1 MDTVSRS
8 RSSDFML
15 RSAQVTAIASLVLS
29 AGCAVSLAA
38 DPDSPCALPAS
49 KVFERVAPSVV
60 VISTFSINPFST
72 VDRIVGGTGSGFLID
87 EKGLIVTNSHVVYG
101 AKHIRVSTADGKKYA
116 ARLVGADPIFDIG
129 LIGIEDAG
137 GAKFRAATPGD
148 SDKVV
153 PGQDAIAVG
162 APLGLGYSITRG
174 VVSGLNRVLPDRPLL
189 LSTPFIQIDTPI
201 NPGNSGGPLLD
212 RCGRV
217 IGVNT
222 ALIAGSQNVGF
233 AIPINLVKAVIPDL
247 AKHGRLIRPWMGFQG
262 QFVDTS
268 LSSILRVPLV
278 DGYLVE
284 IVEPGGPAEKA
295 GLRGGE
301 LPVSIAGR
309 EVLLG
314 GDIIVEANGI
324 KATDLERIAAEI
336 PKLQVGSRLQLKVF
350 RKGDY
355 TTIEYEMPERPL
367 LPGDVQQ

>member
-1 MDTVSRS
+1 M
-8 RSSDFML
+8 
-15 RSAQVTAIASLVLS
+15 
-29 AGCAVSLAA
+29 
-38 DPDSPCALPAS
+38 
-49 KVFERVAPSVV
+49 
-60 VISTFSINPFST
+60 
-72 VDRIVGGTGSGFLID
+72 
-87 EKGLIVTNSHVVYG
+87 
-101 AKHIRVSTADGKKYA
+101 
-116 ARLVGADPIFDIG
+116 
-129 LIGIEDAG
+129 
-137 GAKFRAATPGD
+137 
-148 SDKVV
+148 V
-153 PGQDAIAVG
+153 PGQDAVAVG

-174 VVSGLNRVLPDRPLL
+174 VVSGLNRVMPDRPLL

-233 AIPINLVKAVIPDL
+233 AIPINLVKLVIPEL
-247 AKHGRLIRPWMGFQG
+247 VKHGRLIRPWMGFQG
-262 QFVDTS
+262 QFIETG
-268 LSSILRVPLV
+268 LSGILRVPIV

-309 EVLLG
+309 ELLLG

-324 KATDLERIAAEI
+324 KATDLDGIAREI
-336 PKLQVGSRLQLKVF
+336 PKLQVGSRLALKVF
-350 RKGDY
+350 RRGEY

-367 LPGDVQQ
+367 LPGDVPQ

>member
-1 MDTVSRS
+1 MLRS
-8 RSSDFML
+8 CSSNFML
-15 RSAQVTAIASLVLS
+15 RSAQAAAIASLVLS

-38 DPDSPCALPAS
+38 DPDSSCALPVS
-49 KVFERVAPSVV
+49 KVFESAAPSVV
-60 VISTFSINPFST
+60 VISTFSINPFSS
-72 VDRIVGGTGSGFLID
+72 VDRIVGGTGSGFFID
-87 EKGLIVTNSHVVYG
+87 EKGLIVTNSHVVFG
-101 AKHIRVSTADGKKYA
+101 AKHISVTTADGKKFP
-116 ARLVGADPIFDIG
+116 ARIVGADPIFDIG

-174 VVSGLNRVLPDRPLL
+174 VVSGLNRVMPDRPLL
-189 LSTPFIQIDTPI
+189 LSTPFIQVDTPI

-233 AIPINLVKAVIPDL
+233 AIPINLVKAVIPEL

-262 QFVDTS
+262 QFVDTK
-268 LSSILRVPLV
+268 LSTLLRVPLV
-278 DGYLVE
+278 DGFLVE
-284 IVEPGGPAEKA
+284 VVEPGGPAEKA

-301 LPVSIAGR
+301 LPVSVVGR
-309 EVLLG
+309 ELLLG

-324 KATDLERIAAEI
+324 TVTDLDRIAKEI
-336 PKLQVGSRLQLKVF
+336 PNLQVGSRLRLKVF
-350 RKGDY
+350 RRGEH
-355 TTIEYEMPERPL
+355 TTVEYEMPERPL
-367 LPGDVQQ
+367 LPGDVPQ